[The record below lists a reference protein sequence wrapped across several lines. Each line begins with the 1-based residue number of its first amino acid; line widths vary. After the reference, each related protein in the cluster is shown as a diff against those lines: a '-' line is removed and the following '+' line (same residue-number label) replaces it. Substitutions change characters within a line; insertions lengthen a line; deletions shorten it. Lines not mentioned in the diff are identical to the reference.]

1 LGGDHGHARGG
12 LEPAGGL
19 GVIVSHEH
27 RFIFV
32 KTRKTAGTSVEVY
45 LAKHLGPDAI
55 VTPVYQP
62 EVPGH
67 IARNYAA
74 PTGRARALTARLR
87 KNERR
92 AIQRERWFF
101 NHIGA
106 QAIRARL
113 GTQIWDSYFKFAF
126 ERNPWEKT
134 VSDYY
139 FRSANGKER
148 GSFRDY
154 VLQSELPSDWSLY
167 TIDGQI
173 AVDFVGSYADLDADL
188 TRALAQTS
196 WTAPVELGFEKASSR
211 PTDGTSP
218 AAIFDEETSARVAA
232 VFAHE
237 IAQFGYK
244 PPMLDPTK
252 LGLAKPVR

>member
-1 LGGDHGHARGG
+1 M
-12 LEPAGGL
+12 
-19 GVIVSHEH
+19 IVSHEH

-32 KTRKTAGTSVEVY
+32 KTRKTAGTSIEVY

-62 EVPGH
+62 EIPGH
-67 IARNYAA
+67 LARNYEA
-74 PTGRARALTARLR
+74 PTARSRALTARFR
-87 KNERR
+87 KNQRR
-92 AIQRERWFF
+92 AIERERWFF
-101 NHIGA
+101 NHIPA
-106 QAIRARL
+106 EAIRARL
-113 GTQIWDSYFKFAF
+113 GRRIWDSYFKFTF

-154 VLQSELPSDWSLY
+154 VLQAALPSDWSLY
-167 TIDGQI
+167 TIGGQL

-188 TRALAQTS
+188 KRALAHTS

-211 PTDGTSP
+211 PKDGAS
-218 AAIFDEETSARVAA
+218 AAAVFDEETSARVAT

-244 PPMLDPTK
+244 PPLLDPTNSS
-252 LGLAKPVR
+252 

>member
-1 LGGDHGHARGG
+1 M
-12 LEPAGGL
+12 
-19 GVIVSHEH
+19 IVSHEH

-67 IARNYAA
+67 VARNYAA
-74 PTGRARALTARLR
+74 PTARARALTARLH

-92 AIQRERWFF
+92 AIERERWFF
-101 NHIGA
+101 NHIPA
-106 QAIRARL
+106 EAIRARL
-113 GTQIWDSYFKFAF
+113 GRRTWDSYFKFTF

-139 FRSANGKER
+139 FRTANGKER
-148 GSFRDY
+148 GSFREY
-154 VLQSELPSDWSLY
+154 VLNAELPSDWSLY
-167 TIDGQI
+167 TIGGQI

-211 PTDGTSP
+211 PKDGTS
-218 AAIFDEETSARVAA
+218 AAAVFDEETSARVAT
-232 VFAHE
+232 VFARE
-237 IAQFGYK
+237 IEQFGYK
-244 PPMLDPTK
+244 PPMLDATNS
-252 LGLAKPVR
+252 G